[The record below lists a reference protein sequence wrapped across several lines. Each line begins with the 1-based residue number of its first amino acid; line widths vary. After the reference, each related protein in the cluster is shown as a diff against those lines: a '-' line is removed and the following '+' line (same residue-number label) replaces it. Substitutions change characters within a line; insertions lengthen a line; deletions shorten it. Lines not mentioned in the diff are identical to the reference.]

1 MVCLYMCRVCVEC
14 MVYMT
19 VRVCECV
26 WGVCVCMVCVI
37 VRLCVWY
44 VCEIK
49 MCVHV

>member
-1 MVCLYMCRVCVEC
+1 

-26 WGVCVCMVCVI
+26 WGVCACMVCVI

-44 VCEIK
+44 VCEREREN
-49 MCVHV
+49 MCVCVCVCVICR